1 MWIDNV
7 ELQPSHY
14 VLWFM
19 LCFLAMR
26 SICML
31 CFGIFS
37 MSLWLSGGVLS
48 HGGTPNHPVVM
59 DDSGWPWRI
68 VLKQPWWLLGN
79 PPTTSETPHFR
90 WESQKLGRA
99 DPGIAQPRSRS
110 ASPVEH
116 LQFTALSRLSQG
128 EARWF
133 QGWSPVD
140 TMGSPGLKEIKMWI
154 KGETLGHLV

>member
-7 ELQPSHY
+7 ELQPSYY

-19 LCFLAMR
+19 LCF
-26 SICML
+26 
-31 CFGIFS
+31 FGNDKYLYVV
-37 MSLWLSGGVLS
+37 LWVFFHEFMAKRRCPKSWGYPQIIQS
-48 HGGTPNHPVVM
+48 SWMTQ
-59 DDSGWPWRI
+59 DDHDL

-79 PPTTSETPHFR
+79 PPTTSEPPHFR
-90 WESQKLGRA
+90 WESFPKLGRA

-128 EARWF
+128 EAGGS
-133 QGWSPVD
+133 QGCPWTPWEVL
-140 TMGSPGLKEIKMWI
+140 GWKKLRCGLKGKHW
-154 KGETLGHLV
+154 ET